1 MKGTNLGEFEELVLL
16 IIGVLNENA
25 YGAAIMQEIET
36 QTERRPSVGAVHS
49 SLNRLIDKGFIKSHY
64 GESTEVRRGR
74 RKVFYTLTAAG
85 QSALVKTRELRNSLF
100 SLIPNI
106 SMQ

>member
-16 IIGVLNENA
+16 IIGVLQDNA
-25 YGAAIMQEIET
+25 YGAAIMQEVEN
-36 QTERRPSVGAVHS
+36 QTGRNPSVGAVHS
-49 SLNRLIDKGFIKSHY
+49 SLNRLMEKGFIKSHY
-64 GESTEVRRGR
+64 GESTKARRGR
-74 RKVFYTLTAAG
+74 RKVFYMLTAAG
-85 QSALVKTRELRNSLF
+85 RSALVKTRELRNSLF

>member
-16 IIGVLNENA
+16 IIGVLHENA
-25 YGAAIMQEIET
+25 YGAAIMLEIES
-36 QTERRPSVGAVHS
+36 QTDRSPSVGAVHS
-49 SLNRLIDKGFIKSHY
+49 SLNRLMEKGFIKSHY
-64 GESTEVRRGR
+64 GEATEARRGR

-85 QSALVKTRELRNSLF
+85 QAALIKTRELRNSLF

-106 SMQ
+106 SIQ